1 MTTLM
6 NIIMNLFR
14 LLEDSI
20 TFPLNIFDNSYYTNY
35 GFDSV
40 AEMLI
45 IRKEIKKRGI
55 LPGEPEDA
63 PLNIFMIFIHILLSR
78 YLPCTALAFSFVFVH
93 QTVSSLHTC
102 NDLSGIA
109 ALKFTNTDA
118 GTYLIGF
125 FQLFRDF
132 AEP

>member
-45 IRKEIKKRGI
+45 IRKEFKKRGI

-63 PLNIFMIFIHILLSR
+63 L
-78 YLPCTALAFSFVFVH
+78 
-93 QTVSSLHTC
+93 
-102 NDLSGIA
+102 IA
-109 ALKFTNTDA
+109 ST
-118 GTYLIGF
+118 
-125 FQLFRDF
+125 
-132 AEP
+132 EPF